1 MAISNVCQ
9 KFDNF
14 RKTFR
19 DGLDDS
25 KQYNFANNIFKKYCP
40 NEKCNSDL
48 DKVNAGC
55 LSLFYEF
62 FGKFGTTVD
71 PNTYKG
77 DVLCIMIW
85 LSYILSLKPP
95 DNITKLN
102 EFYSNHI
109 QNNEKYTT
117 RNVNDEGY
125 DSYTD
130 IIDEIKEYIDININH
145 MSKFYELL
153 KLLCG
158 MNTAYTNGKSNDFSE
173 HANKFVGKYKELL
186 NDDNNIDN
194 SSYDKVLRVFFKYYN
209 DFEKGRARSKA
220 QMERPQLPTEKT
232 PKNGE
237 AGSSKE
243 IKTADP
249 SIETDQSGTVTTILS
264 SNTTLSVSS
273 LVNKLIPIS
282 FILVVTIILLVIA
295 YKYSLCGFRKRSQK
309 QQIREKLK
317 K

>member
-1 MAISNVCQ
+1 MAISNCQ

-14 RKTFR
+14 RKLFQ
-19 DGLDDS
+19 DDLKES
-25 KQYNFANNIFKKYCP
+25 REYKFNSGTFKKYCP
-40 NEKCNSDL
+40 NSNCGSDT
-48 DKVNAGC
+48 DIVNAGC
-55 LSLFYEF
+55 LWLFYEF
-62 FGKFGTTVD
+62 FGKLGTTVD

-102 EFYSNHI
+102 DFYSNHI

-125 DSYTD
+125 DSYKD
-130 IIDEIKEYIDININH
+130 IIDKIKEYMDININH

-153 KLLCG
+153 KLLCN
-158 MNTAYTNGKSNDFSE
+158 MNTAYTKSKSTDFSQ
-173 HANKFVGKYKELL
+173 HANKFVYEYEKLL

-194 SSYDKVLRVFFKYYN
+194 SSYDKILNVFSNYYN
-209 DFEKGRARSKA
+209 QFEKGRAPSKA

-232 PKNGE
+232 SKNVEG
-237 AGSSKE
+237 GSSKE
-243 IKTADP
+243 IRTAEP
-249 SIETDQSGTVTTILS
+249 SIEKGQSNTVTTILS
-264 SNTTLSVSS
+264 SNTTLSISS

-282 FILVVTIILLVIA
+282 FILVITIILLGIA